1 MTMNIRQTNGQSVW
15 LASCI
20 VLLFAVGSKAEETFE
35 TLAIGTNVFK
45 NARVIQASPVDLL
58 IGHDDGF
65 KRIKLQD
72 LPEPLKATHPY
83 DARKA
88 ADFEKQKAAERQ
100 ALLAQNVAATR
111 TAWLAREG
119 QLRANIAE
127 HQKELKRLDKNIG
140 VQDRRKQGKGVKSAD
155 RKQADA
161 LRARKMQVRD
171 EMWRLQ
177 DELERTEAQ
186 RRKYE

>member
-1 MTMNIRQTNGQSVW
+1 MKGIRSRWIRLWVAMFITLIVR
-15 LASCI
+15 LEAS
-20 VLLFAVGSKAEETFE
+20 GEETFE
-35 TLAIGTNVFK
+35 TLEIGTNVLK
-45 NARVIQASPVDLL
+45 NARIIQASPVDLL

-65 KRIKLQD
+65 KRVKLQD
-72 LPEPLKATHPY
+72 LPESLKATHPY

-111 TAWLAREG
+111 NAWLAREG
-119 QLRANIAE
+119 QLRAKIEE
-127 HQKELKRLDKNIG
+127 HQKELKRIDKNIG

>member
-1 MTMNIRQTNGQSVW
+1 MNTKRTNWRRIWV
-15 LASCI
+15 ATCI
-20 VLLFAVGSKAEETFE
+20 AVAFAVDSKAEETFE

-45 NARVIQASPVDLL
+45 NARIIQSSPVDLL

-65 KRIKLQD
+65 KRIKLQE
-72 LPEPLKATHPY
+72 LPELLKAKHPY

-88 ADFEKQKAAERQ
+88 ADYEKQKAAERQ
-100 ALLAQNVAATR
+100 ALLAQNAAGAR
-111 TAWLAREG
+111 TALLAREG
-119 QLRANIAE
+119 QLRAKIEE
-127 HQKELKRLDKNIG
+127 HKKELKRINKNITT
-140 VQDRRKQGKGVKSAD
+140 QDRRKEGKGVKSAD
-155 RKQADA
+155 RQKADA

-171 EMWRLQ
+171 EVWRLQ

>member
-1 MTMNIRQTNGQSVW
+1 MKGNRSR
-15 LASCI
+15 S
-20 VLLFAVGSKAEETFE
+20 VLLWVAMVITLTLRLEACAEETFE
-35 TLAIGTNVFK
+35 TLAIGTNAYR
-45 NARVIQASPVDLL
+45 NARIIQASPVDLL

-72 LPEPLKATHPY
+72 LPEPLKAKYPY
-83 DARKA
+83 DAQKA
-88 ADFEKQKAAERQ
+88 SNYEKQKVAERQ
-100 ALLAQNVAATR
+100 ALLAQNAAGAR
-111 TAWLAREG
+111 TALLAREG
-119 QLRANIAE
+119 QLRAKIAE
-127 HQKELKRLDKNIG
+127 HKKELKRLDQNIG
-140 VQDRRKQGKGVKSAD
+140 VQDRRKQGKGVNSSD

-177 DELERTEAQ
+177 DELERTEVQ

>member
-1 MTMNIRQTNGQSVW
+1 MNTKQRNWRFAW
-15 LASCI
+15 LATCMA
-20 VLLFAVGSKAEETFE
+20 LMLAVGSKAEETFE
-35 TLAIGTNVFK
+35 TLAVGTNVFK
-45 NARVIQASPVDLL
+45 NARIIQSSPVDLL

-65 KRIKLQD
+65 KRVKLQD
-72 LPEPLKATHPY
+72 LPEPLMAKHPY
-83 DARKA
+83 DAKKA
-88 ADFEKQKAAERQ
+88 ADFEKQKAIDRQ
-100 ALLAQNVAATR
+100 ALLAQNTASAH

-119 QLRANIAE
+119 QLRAKIEE
-127 HQKELKRLDKNIG
+127 HQKELKRIDKNIG

-161 LRARKMQVRD
+161 LRAQKMQVRD

>member
-1 MTMNIRQTNGQSVW
+1 MNTEQTKW
-15 LASCI
+15 KFTLLATCI
-20 VLLFAVGSKAEETFE
+20 ALAFAVASKAEETFE
-35 TLAIGTNVFK
+35 TLAIGTNVFR
-45 NARVIQASPVDLL
+45 NARIIQASPVDLL

-83 DARKA
+83 DAQKA
-88 ADFEKQKAAERQ
+88 ADYEKQKVAERQ
-100 ALLAQNVAATR
+100 ALQAQNTASAR

-119 QLRANIAE
+119 QLRAKIEE
-127 HQKELKRLDKNIG
+127 HQKELKRIDKNIG

-161 LRARKMQVRD
+161 LRAQKMQVRD
-171 EMWRLQ
+171 EMWKLQ
-177 DELERTEAQ
+177 DELERTEVQ